1 VEISMTRYVLT
12 RLGGSSAAAALMLGG
27 GWLLASTPAVAA
39 PTTDTF
45 EFTGEPQT
53 FAVPANVCQ
62 VTVEALGAAGGSWPA
77 SEEGDTVPGGLG
89 ARATATI
96 AVTPGE
102 TLHVY
107 VGGRGEDAPNEEI
120 VPPVLEVGPGESVRF
135 GIDTPGAAGGF
146 NGGGDGGDDQGD
158 DPAAGGGGA
167 SDVRQGGNALSN
179 RVIVGGGGGGAGG
192 NDDPGAGG
200 GGGGSSG
207 TEGSGG
213 GGSPSAEG
221 GGPGTPTEGGPGG
234 SDGGE
239 AGEDGSAGKG
249 GKGGLGT
256 DGGGGGGGGGW
267 FGGGGGAGDDSET
280 EDDGGG
286 GGGGGSGFGPAGVV
300 FELGQKG
307 DIPSD
312 GVVTITYDPAAGGCT
327 EAPAVT
333 PAAPTV
339 AVVAEPRFTG

>member
-1 VEISMTRYVLT
+1 MKRYVLT
-12 RLGGSSAAAALMLGG
+12 RLGGSSAAAALMLVSGG
-27 GWLLASTPAVAA
+27 LLASPASAA
-39 PTTDTF
+39 PETETF
-45 EFTGEPQT
+45 EFTGAAQAFT
-53 FAVPANVCQ
+53 VPANVCR
-62 VTVEALGAAGGSWPA
+62 VTADAHGAAGGSWPA

-120 VPPVLEVGPGESVRF
+120 VPPALEVGPGASVQF
-135 GIDTPGAAGGF
+135 GIETPGADGGF

-167 SDVRQGGNALSN
+167 SDVRQGGNAPSN

-200 GGGGSSG
+200 GGGGGSG

-234 SDGGE
+234 DGGE
-239 AGEDGSAGKG
+239 AGEDGSAGQG

-286 GGGGGSGFGPAGVV
+286 GGGGGSGFGPAGVA

-307 DIPSD
+307 DIPGD

-327 EAPAVT
+327 ES